1 LAELSCLRF
10 TPVHLLDA
18 NFLRDGVLGCVLD
31 IFAEVTA
38 ALGKLR
44 VVYRLLISKVR
55 PSCNVHID
63 YTRHRLAYL
72 THRTNL
78 VDWVSSFLKRESVV
92 VRTHRCP

>member
-1 LAELSCLRF
+1 MAELSRLRF
-10 TPVHLLDA
+10 PPIHLLYA
-18 NFLRDGVLGCVLD
+18 NFLRDRVLWCVLD

-44 VVYRLLISKVR
+44 IVYCFLVSKVG
-55 PSCNVHID
+55 PSRKVHID

-72 THRTNL
+72 THRSNL
-78 VDWVSSFLKRESVV
+78 VDWVSHFLKRESVV